1 LPLKGRV
8 VQTLAKASVSET
20 WRYVTCGLAVSLI
33 GNNELSV
40 ESDRIGNIYTSES
53 LWNLQQCFLFSIL
66 YIFVLQSLN

>member
-53 LWNLQQCFLFSIL
+53 L
-66 YIFVLQSLN
+66 